1 MAGGYLN
8 SKVSGLGWLKN
19 GLSWDCRPN
28 VQALQHG
35 RLRVAGVSGFQ
46 DEHPQERGR
55 SSMAF
60 YDSASED
67 TWLTGDFPH
76 ALPASAVI
84 TARLKGMESQNPPLD
99 GRRGENVQQKIFW
112 KRYPGARFRR
122 QNRNSPDGQNG
133 DGSQEEGSTC
143 AKAQGHKSKLHY
155 PK

>member
-1 MAGGYLN
+1 MTPGVSAGVTSMARGYLN

-19 GLSWDCRPN
+19 GLSWDCPPN

-99 GRRGENVQQKIFW
+99 GRRGENVQPLFYSATEDFLEEVP
-112 KRYPGARFRR
+112 R
-122 QNRNSPDGQNG
+122 
-133 DGSQEEGSTC
+133 SQIP
-143 AKAQGHKSKLHY
+143 KAE
-155 PK
+155 

>member
-1 MAGGYLN
+1 MN

-28 VQALQHG
+28 VQVLQHG

-99 GRRGENVQQKIFW
+99 GRRGENVQPLFYSATEDFLEEVP
-112 KRYPGARFRR
+112 R
-122 QNRNSPDGQNG
+122 
-133 DGSQEEGSTC
+133 SQIP
-143 AKAQGHKSKLHY
+143 KAE
-155 PK
+155 